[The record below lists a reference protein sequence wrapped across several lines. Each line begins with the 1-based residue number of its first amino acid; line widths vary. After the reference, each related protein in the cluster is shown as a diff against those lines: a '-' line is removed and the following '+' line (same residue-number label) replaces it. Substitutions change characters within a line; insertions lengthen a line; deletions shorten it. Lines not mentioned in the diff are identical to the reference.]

1 MSRLIE
7 YLAGFFDGEGS
18 ISLQEIRSKVRIRV
32 SQVGEESLNL
42 YAKMFGGT
50 VRFQQ
55 ITSGFLPY
63 YNYDTN
69 DSIRCGKILRSLYPY
84 LLVKQEK
91 AQIALRRLGLS
102 VPTSSE
108 TVSIE
113 YLAGFFDAEGS
124 VSTSLKVGNKIHVSI
139 RVRQN
144 NPYPLQIFKQMF
156 GGYILESNLTQA
168 GNRTFEWKLQHGMV
182 GVFCNEMAPYVIVKR
197 KHLKLAKKLV
207 SIRLSCGGRDP
218 RIEEKLALAVE
229 IKLLNS
235 YAELRAEVMDMF
247 AD

>member
-18 ISLQEIRSKVRIRV
+18 ISLHEIRSKVRIRV
-32 SQVGEESLNL
+32 SQVGTQPLEL
-42 YAKMFGGT
+42 YVKMFGGA

-55 ITSGFLPY
+55 ITTGRLPY

-69 DSIRCGKILRSLYPY
+69 DSLRCGKILRSLYPY

-91 AQIALRRLGLS
+91 AQVALKRLGLP
-102 VPTSSE
+102 VPTSSK
-108 TVSIE
+108 TVSTE

-124 VSTSLKVGNKIHVSI
+124 VSTAIKEGNKIAMGI

-144 NPYPLQIFKQMF
+144 NPYPLLMFKEMY
-156 GGYILESNLTQA
+156 GGYVYE
-168 GNRTFEWKLQHGMV
+168 NRTPLGKESYEWKLRQSDV
-182 GVFCNEMAPYVIVKR
+182 TSFCNEMISHTIVKR
-197 KHLKLAKKLV
+197 EQLKLAKKLV
-207 SIRLSCGGRDP
+207 AILLHHGGRDP
-218 RIEEKLALAVE
+218 RIKEKLALAIE
-229 IKLLNS
+229 IKMLNS
-235 YAELRAEVMDMF
+235 REDLRAEIDDMF

>member
-18 ISLQEIRSKVRIRV
+18 ISLHEIRSKVRIRV
-32 SQVGEESLNL
+32 SQVGEEPLNL
-42 YAKMFGGT
+42 YAKVFGGT

-69 DSIRCGKILRSLYPY
+69 DSIRCGKILMSLYPY

-91 AQIALRRLGLS
+91 AQIALKRLGLS
-102 VPTSSE
+102 VPTSSD
-108 TVSIE
+108 TVSTE

-124 VSTSLKVGNKIHVSI
+124 VSTAVKEGNKIAMNI

-144 NPYPLQIFKQMF
+144 NPYPLLMFKEMY
-156 GGYILESNLTQA
+156 GGYVYENKTPLGKESY
-168 GNRTFEWKLQHGMV
+168 EWKLRQSDV
-182 GVFCNEMAPYVIVKR
+182 TYFCNEMIPHSII
-197 KHLKLAKKLV
+197 KHEQLKLAKKLV
-207 SIRLSCGGRDP
+207 SILLHHGGRDP
-218 RIEEKLALAVE
+218 RIEEKLTLAIE

-235 YAELRAEVMDMF
+235 RADLRAETMDMF
-247 AD
+247 AE

>member
-18 ISLQEIRSKVRIRV
+18 ISLHEIRSKVRIRV
-32 SQVGEESLNL
+32 GQVGEEPLNL
-42 YAKMFGGT
+42 YAKVFGGM

-55 ITSGFLPY
+55 ITKGRLPY
-63 YNYDTN
+63 FNYDTN
-69 DSIRCGKILRSLYPY
+69 DSVRCGKILSSLYPY

-102 VPTSSE
+102 VPTSSN
-108 TVSIE
+108 TVSTE

-124 VSTSLKVGNKIHVSI
+124 VIAYIRAGRSNSVRPVI

-144 NPYPLQIFKQMF
+144 NPYPLLMFKEMY
-156 GGYILESNLTQA
+156 GGHILESKRTQA
-168 GNRTFEWKLQHGMV
+168 GNRTFEWVLKQSGTLL
-182 GVFCNEMAPYVIVKR
+182 FCKDMISQVIVKR
-197 KHLKLAKKLV
+197 EQLKLIKELV
-207 SIRLSCGGRDP
+207 VNRLVLDF
-218 RIEEKLALAVE
+218 EEKLVLAEE
-229 IKLLNS
+229 IKSLNS
-235 YAELRAEVMDMF
+235 RADLRAEVEDMF